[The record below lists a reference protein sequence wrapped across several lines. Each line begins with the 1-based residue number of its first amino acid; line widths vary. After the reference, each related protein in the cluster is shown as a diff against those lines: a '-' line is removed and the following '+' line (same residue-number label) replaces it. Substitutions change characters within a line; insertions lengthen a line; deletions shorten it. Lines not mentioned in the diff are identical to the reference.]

1 MSPVAV
7 LSETELVL
15 ANQETILQNQ
25 ALILKNQE
33 QIKKNQETL
42 NVIVKNQEKILA
54 AVGASPTGPGIT
66 EKAKGMAHELGG
78 AFSKKGG

>member
-1 MSPVAV
+1 MSPTAV
-7 LSETELVL
+7 LSETETVL
-15 ANQETILQNQ
+15 ANQETILRNQ

-54 AVGASPTGPGIT
+54 ALGASSAGAGTA
-66 EKAKGMAHELGG
+66 EKARGMAHEPG
-78 AFSKKGG
+78 AFTRKGG